1 MSLRAGS
8 LAANGLPARIVLAI
22 LTSAGILYASL
33 APVIVSGL
41 MQNPAFTGESAGYV
55 FSVNMYGSAFG
66 GFLIIFIVERLNW
79 RLAVALL
86 LVLIIGVDLFSALID
101 GMTQLYVLRFFH
113 GVIGG
118 GLIGVGMAVIARTTS
133 PERTFAFLI
142 VIQLV
147 LGGIVTAVLTPLL
160 PELGIRPVWLFL
172 MGFSLLAL
180 VLLPLLGDYP
190 LKDTLAS
197 VEGSSRRAGWISVF
211 LIMAAVFV
219 FQAGEMAAF
228 MYVIELGGSYH
239 FDIEFVSLTV
249 AVSLWIGGPAALV
262 VNWWSTRNGRL
273 IPVGLGM
280 VLTTVSVAL
289 LLVPDSTI
297 YVIANIGFGIFF
309 SISIPYL
316 LGIASEM
323 DNTGQMSAIGGFV
336 NSLGL
341 ASGPAFAAS
350 LVGDG
355 ALQQV
360 VVFAVVALILSQ
372 LLIIQPARMLDRKS
386 KHGRAVW

>member
-41 MQNPAFTGESAGYV
+41 MHNPAFTGENAGYV

-79 RLAVALL
+79 RLAAALL
-86 LVLIIGVDLFSALID
+86 LVLIMGVDLLSALID
-101 GMTQLYVLRFFH
+101 GVTQLYVLRFFH

-372 LLIIQPARMLDRKS
+372 LLIVQPARMLDRKS
-386 KHGRAVW
+386 KHERAVW